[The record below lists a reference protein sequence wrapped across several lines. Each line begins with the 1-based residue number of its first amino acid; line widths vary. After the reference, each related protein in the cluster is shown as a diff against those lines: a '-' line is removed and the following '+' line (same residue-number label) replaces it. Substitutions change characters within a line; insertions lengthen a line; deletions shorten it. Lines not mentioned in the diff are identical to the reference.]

1 MEGLGAYD
9 GGMGSTI
16 VRFDAPLQL
25 SQDFT
30 PKGDQGKAIAG
41 LCEGLDSGFRFQTLL
56 GATGT
61 GKTYTM
67 ASVIAESQRPA
78 LVMAHNKTLAAQLCQ
93 EFRAF
98 FPDNAVHYF
107 ISYYDYY
114 QPEAYVPGADLYIEK
129 DSSTNEEIERLRH
142 AATQAMLER
151 RDVIVVASVSCIYGL
166 GSPDVYAESVITF
179 EKGVEFPLD
188 DAMRKLVQMQFT
200 RNDFVLERGT
210 FRVKGDILDIQ
221 PKDEEIVTRVEYFG
235 DTVERVRLIDPLTQ
249 HVLDEPSRCSVFPAT
264 HYVTPFERID
274 SVLGLIQGEM
284 ESQVR
289 LFESQGKLLEAQRLR
304 QRTEFDMEMIR
315 EVGYCNGI
323 ENYSRYFDGRSPGD
337 PPYTLLDFLPSDA
350 VVFIDESHQ
359 TLPQVRAMFNGD
371 RQRKSVLVDYG
382 FRLPSALDN
391 RPLKFEEF
399 LDRVPQVVFVSA
411 TPGPF
416 EEEQESNRVEQIIR
430 PTYVV
435 DPEVVIRP
443 THGQIDDLIGEIQ
456 KRAAKKERTLVTTLT
471 KKMAEDLTAYLEELN
486 VKVNYIH
493 SNVHSL
499 ERPEILR
506 DLRLGVYDVV
516 VGVNL
521 LREGL
526 DLPEVTLVAI
536 LDADKEGFLRS
547 ETSLVQTIGRAA
559 RNADGLVIL
568 YADTITGSMRAAIDE
583 TERRRAIQ
591 EAYNREHGTT
601 PSTVRKEVR
610 ETVRSY
616 DAVAEV
622 VSQYGEE
629 TVKKL
634 EAEGQAMR
642 VEDIPILISALE
654 KQMKELA
661 KSMEF
666 EKAAEVR
673 DEIGGL
679 RKLMGVSDGKIG
691 VDKRRLP
698 AGRKLGRAPYGRG

>member
-1 MEGLGAYD
+1 MA
-9 GGMGSTI
+9 STI
-16 VRFDAPLQL
+16 VRYDSPLQL
-25 SQDFT
+25 SQDFS
-30 PKGDQGKAIAG
+30 PKGDQATAIAS
-41 LCEGLDSGFRFQTLL
+41 LLDGLDSGLRFQTLL

-61 GKTYTM
+61 GKTFTM
-67 ASVIAESQRPA
+67 ANVIEKSQRPA
-78 LVMAHNKTLAAQLCQ
+78 LIMAHNKTLAAQLCQ
-93 EFRAF
+93 EFRSF

-129 DSSTNEEIERLRH
+129 DSSVNDEIERLRH
-142 AATQAMLER
+142 AATQALLER
-151 RDVIVVASVSCIYGL
+151 RDVIVIASVSCIYGL
-166 GSPDVYAESVITF
+166 GSPDLYADSVITF
-179 EKGVEFPLD
+179 EKGVDFSMD
-188 DAMRKLVQMQFT
+188 DAMRRLIQLQFT

-210 FRVKGDILDIQ
+210 FRVKGDILEIQ
-221 PKDEEIVTRVEYFG
+221 PKDEEVVTKIEYFG
-235 DTVERVRLIDPLTQ
+235 DTVERIRLVDPLTQ
-249 HVLDEPSRCSVFPAT
+249 EVFDEPARCSIFPAT
-264 HYVTPFERID
+264 HYVTPWEKID
-274 SVLGLIQGEM
+274 VVLEQIQKEANDQVAFM
-284 ESQVR
+284 RSQN
-289 LFESQGKLLEAQRLR
+289 KLLEAQRLE
-304 QRTEFDMEMIR
+304 QRTTFDLEMIR

-323 ENYSRYFDGRSPGD
+323 ENYSRYFDGRKPGD
-337 PPYTLLDFLPSDA
+337 APFTLLDFLPKDA
-350 VVFIDESHQ
+350 IVFIDESHQ
-359 TLPQVRAMFNGD
+359 TLPQIRAMYNGD

-399 LDRVPQVVFVSA
+399 LERVPQVVFVSA

-416 EEEQESNRVEQIIR
+416 EIENEASRAEQIIR

-435 DPEVVIRP
+435 DPQIEIRP
-443 THGQIDDLIGEIQ
+443 TEGQIDDLIGEIQ
-456 KRAAKKERTLVTTLT
+456 IRVARGERTLVTTLT
-471 KKMAEDLTAYLEELN
+471 KKMAEDLSHYLEELN

-499 ERPEILR
+499 DRPEILR

-547 ETSLVQTIGRAA
+547 ETSLIQTIGRAA
-559 RNADGLVIL
+559 RNAGGLVLL
-568 YADTITGSMRAAIDE
+568 YADTITRSMRAAIDE
-583 TERRRAIQ
+583 TDRRRAVQ
-591 EAYNREHGTT
+591 QKYNDDHGLT
-601 PSTVRKEVR
+601 PMTVTKEIR

-622 VSQYGEE
+622 VAQYGEE
-629 TVKKL
+629 TQQRLAADGSPV
-634 EAEGQAMR
+634 R
-642 VEDIPILISALE
+642 VEDIPILIASLE

-666 EKAAEVR
+666 ERAAEIR
-673 DEIGGL
+673 DEIAAL
-679 RKLMGVSDGKIG
+679 RKTMGVSDGAIG
-691 VDKRRLP
+691 VDKRKLP
-698 AGRKLGRAPYGRG
+698 SARTRGGRSPYGK